1 MGPWE
6 HMSDRPQRGIVV
18 GTAGHI
24 DHGKTSLVRALTGV
38 DTDRLPEEKK
48 RGISIDLGFAH
59 LTLPNGRGIS
69 FVDVPGHER
78 FIKNMLAGASGIQ
91 AVLLIVAADEGV
103 KPQTREHFNI
113 CRLLG
118 LQHGFVVLTKC
129 DAVST
134 DRLRGARH
142 EVEALCQDSF
152 LDGAPIIAASSVTG
166 FGLDAVRTH
175 LEQLTTRIETAR
187 EGEIPRLPI
196 DRSFSVKG
204 FGTVVTGTLTGG
216 TLGTGDTVVLYPGAK
231 TLRIRGLQVQGNSV
245 PRAYAGERTAV
256 NLAGIDC
263 AEIKRGDV
271 LSMSN
276 LVEPSRRLA
285 VALDWLPGHDAPGG
299 RERLL
304 LHVGAA
310 EISVRMKTLPSS
322 DSGSCA
328 LAEIQLATP
337 VLAFPGD
344 HFILRRPSP
353 ADTVAGGKVI
363 DAFPPRRLKRLRV
376 IERLTRLQKATLN
389 ERVQILT
396 EESLQGLLLS
406 ALERL
411 CGWPATEIGR
421 SIQDNPELFLHSS
434 SQRVLS
440 KLWLRNRQAEVI
452 TWLERFH
459 KENPA
464 KTGAPIAMARLGL
477 SVAVAGIVFESLP
490 TIQIQGEL
498 ISLKTHRWQMTGPE
512 IAMLETIEHC
522 FLAGGFAPPTIDDA
536 LKAAVTDQKKARS
549 LLELLIKR
557 DRLVRISDGLVF
569 HADVIAHIRTSLAA
583 HKGRRFTVA
592 EFKEWTQISRKF
604 AIPLLEHLDRLRV
617 TKRDGDYRIVL

>member
-1 MGPWE
+1 
-6 HMSDRPQRGIVV
+6 MSNRAQRGIVV

-59 LTLPNGRGIS
+59 MMLANGRGIS

-91 AVLLIVAADEGV
+91 AVLLIVAADEGI

-113 CRLLG
+113 CRLLE
-118 LQHGFVVLTKC
+118 LRHGFVVLTKC
-129 DAVST
+129 DAACP
-134 DRLRGARH
+134 DRLRAARN
-142 EVEALCQDSF
+142 EIEALCQDSF
-152 LDGAPIIAASSVTG
+152 LDGAPIIAASSVSG
-166 FGLDAVRTH
+166 FGLDTVRTH
-175 LEQLTTRIETAR
+175 LEQLTARIETAR

-216 TLGTGDTVVLYPGAK
+216 TLSTGDTVFLYPGAK
-231 TLRIRGLQVQGNSV
+231 SLRIRGLQVQGSSV
-245 PRAYAGERTAV
+245 SHAYAGERTAV

-263 AEIKRGDV
+263 AEIKRGNV

-285 VALDWLPGHDAPGG
+285 AALDWLPGHNAPGG

-310 EISVRMKTLPSS
+310 EISVRIKNISAS
-322 DSGSCA
+322 DSGGSG
-328 LAEIQLATP
+328 LAQLWLETP
-337 VLAFPGD
+337 ALAFPGD
-344 HFILRRPSP
+344 RLILRRPSP
-353 ADTVAGGKVI
+353 ADTVAGGAVI
-363 DAFPPRRLKRLRV
+363 DAFPPRRLKKSRA
-376 IERLTRLQKATLN
+376 IDRLTRLQQATLSG
-389 ERVQILT
+389 RTQILT
-396 EESLQGLLLS
+396 EESLQGLPLS
-406 ALERL
+406 ALERV
-411 CGWPATEIGR
+411 CGRPATEIGR
-421 SIQDNPELFLHSS
+421 SIQNNPELFLHSS

-440 KLWLRNRQAEVI
+440 KLWLRKRQAELI
-452 TWLERFH
+452 EWLERFH
-459 KENPA
+459 KENPSKA
-464 KTGAPIAMARLGL
+464 GAPMAAARLGL
-477 SVAVAGIVFESLP
+477 SVAVGSVVFESLP
-490 TIQIQGEL
+490 AILIQGEL
-498 ISLKTHRWQMTGPE
+498 ISLKTHRSQMTEPE
-512 IAMLETIEHC
+512 LAELEMMERR
-522 FLAGGFAPPTIDDA
+522 FLAGGFTPPTIDDA
-536 LKAAVTDQKKARS
+536 LKAIVSDQKKARS

-557 DRLVRISDGLVF
+557 GRLVRIADGLVF

-583 HKGRRFTVA
+583 HQGRRFTVP
-592 EFKEWTQISRKF
+592 EFKEWTGISRKF

-617 TKRDGDYRIVL
+617 TRRDGDYRIVL

>member
-1 MGPWE
+1 
-6 HMSDRPQRGIVV
+6 MSDRSQRAIVV

-103 KPQTREHFNI
+103 KPQTLEHFNI

-118 LQHGFVVLTKC
+118 LQNGFVVLTKC

-134 DRLRGARH
+134 DRLRAARN
-142 EVEALCQDSF
+142 EIEALCQDSF
-152 LDGAPIIAASSVTG
+152 LDGAPIIAASSVTS

-175 LEQLTTRIETAR
+175 LEQLTARIETAR

-216 TLGTGDTVVLYPGAK
+216 TLSTGDTIFLYPGAK
-231 TLRIRGLQVQGNSV
+231 SLRIRGLQVQGNIV
-245 PRAYAGERTAV
+245 TRAYAGERTAV

-285 VALDWLPGHDAPGG
+285 VALNWLPGHNAPGR

-304 LHVGAA
+304 LHVGAS
-310 EISVRMKTLPSS
+310 EISVRMKNVSAS
-322 DSGSCA
+322 DSGGSG
-328 LAEIQLATP
+328 LAQLSLEAP

-344 HFILRRPSP
+344 RIILRRPSP
-353 ADTVAGGKVI
+353 ADTVAGGAVI
-363 DAFPPRRLKRLRV
+363 DAFPPRRLKKDRV
-376 IERLTRLQKATLN
+376 VERLTRLQKATLN
-389 ERVQILT
+389 ERIQILT
-396 EESLQGLLLS
+396 DESLQGLLLS

-411 CGWPATEIGR
+411 CGCPATEIGR
-421 SIQDNPELFLHSS
+421 ATQNNPELFLHSS

-440 KLWLRNRQAEVI
+440 KVWLRKRQAELI
-452 TWLERFH
+452 EWLDRFH
-459 KENPA
+459 KENPS
-464 KTGAPIAMARLGL
+464 KTGASIAMARLGL

-490 TIQIQGEL
+490 AIQIQGDL
-498 ISLKTHRWQMTGPE
+498 ISLKTHRSQMTE
-512 IAMLETIEHC
+512 SELAMLETIERC
-522 FLAGGFAPPTIDDA
+522 FLAGGFTPPTIDDA
-536 LKAAVTDQKKARS
+536 LKATVTDQKKARS

-583 HKGRRFTVA
+583 HKGRRFTVP

-604 AIPLLEHLDRLRV
+604 AIPLLEYLDRVRV
-617 TKRDGDYRIVL
+617 TKRDGDYRVVL